1 MAKFKKKKSKPTP
14 GASGGKSAGATET
27 DAKNAGAKDA
37 GTKDAVAADSAVSEA
52 ETDAGTAGKPED
64 EPVSPAKEA
73 PETEKPRTERSE
85 QRSKPKER
93 TLTDAESVVS
103 KRKLD
108 KLFWMRIA
116 LAVIAGSAATFLFD
130 SLEDPEERRWS
141 SIAFMIIVFIASVF
155 VAKSM
160 RIKLASSDRK
170 KIVTN
175 GLGSYVFLYLFMWIV
190 TYTLVYS
197 AESGSSGIITPIT

>member
-1 MAKFKKKKSKPTP
+1 MAKFKKRKSKPTP
-14 GASGGKSAGATET
+14 DASSKKGA
-27 DAKNAGAKDA
+27 DAKESVTDTGTKDT
-37 GTKDAVAADSAVSEA
+37 GTKDAGAADIREA
-52 ETDAGTAGKPED
+52 EA
-64 EPVSPAKEA
+64 EPASPANEV
-73 PETEKPRTERSE
+73 PETEKPITERSE
-85 QRSKPKER
+85 PRPKPKER
-93 TLTDAESVVS
+93 ILTDAESVVS

-108 KLFWMRIA
+108 KLFWMRVA
-116 LAVIAGSAATFLFD
+116 LAVIAGSAATFMFD

-160 RIKLASSDRK
+160 RIQLASSDRK

-197 AESGSSGIITPIT
+197 TGSDSVGITTPIT